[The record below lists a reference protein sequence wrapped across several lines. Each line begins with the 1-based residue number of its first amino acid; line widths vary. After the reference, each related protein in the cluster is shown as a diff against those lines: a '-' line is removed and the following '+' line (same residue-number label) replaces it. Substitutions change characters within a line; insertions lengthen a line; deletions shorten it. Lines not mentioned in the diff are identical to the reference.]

1 MDQLNQV
8 AQNMVKILSDWKV
21 ENDRYKANVDQFQ
34 TGMDVQFA
42 TLQNF
47 INSNLA
53 MQSNATKNVEEVSG
67 KRSLPQTSNQNETD
81 APQSKRMKNNDA
93 ESATTCKL
101 TVYFYYNS
109 FFSMLISSHFPFT
122 HFLLLL
128 LFKLNTISV
137 R

>member
-1 MDQLNQV
+1 MKKEEKMDQLNQV

-109 FFSMLISSHFPFT
+109 FFFYAY
-122 HFLLLL
+122 FLS
-128 LFKLNTISV
+128 FSIYSFFV
-137 R
+137 VIVV